1 MKKRL
6 IINLSLLILLLSLAA
21 IAWLKPGQQIS
32 EQLALVPIDIANI
45 DSIRIE
51 RAQAETIE
59 LNKQQQQW
67 RLIAPLK
74 ANALAGKLERLL
86 KISQIKPVS
95 SYPLEPESMQ
105 RFGLQAAVAKIYFN
119 DIEVLI
125 GRTESVN
132 SRRYASSS
140 GQLHLLDDTFLHHL
154 TAPLSAYIDN
164 RLLADGAQVI
174 ALQTANL
181 NLQQGDDNSW
191 QNKFHPTQ
199 SVSADA
205 VQILFD
211 EWRFARAISVNEQLG
226 TETGESIRLQ
236 LSNQQVRQF
245 NLIRQQNKVLLVD
258 NNTRLAY
265 QFSLTKYQQMSTL
278 SELE

>member
-32 EQLALVPIDIANI
+32 EQSALVPIDIPSI

-67 RLIAPLK
+67 RLTAPIK
-74 ANALAGKLERLL
+74 ATALAGKLERLL

-95 SYPLEPESMQ
+95 SYPLDSESMQ
-105 RFGLQAAVAKIYFN
+105 RFGLQPAVVKIYFN

-125 GRTESVN
+125 GHTESVN
-132 SRRYASSS
+132 SRRYVSSD

-164 RLLADGAQVI
+164 RLLADGAQII
-174 ALQTANL
+174 ALQTPSL
-181 NLQQGDDNSW
+181 NLQRGDDNSW
-191 QNKFHPTQ
+191 QNEFRPAQ

-226 TETGESIRLQ
+226 TETGENIRLQ
-236 LSNQQVRQF
+236 LSNQQVIQF

-265 QFSLTKYQQMSTL
+265 QFSLDKYQQMSTL

>member
-1 MKKRL
+1 MKKRI
-6 IINLSLLILLLSLAA
+6 IINLSLLILLLALAA
-21 IAWLKPGQQIS
+21 IAWLKPGQPIR
-32 EQLALVPIDIANI
+32 EQDALVPIGIASI

-51 RAQAETIE
+51 RAQAKTIE
-59 LNKQQQQW
+59 LNKHQQW
-67 RLIAPLK
+67 RLTAPIK

-86 KISQIKPVS
+86 RISQIKPVS
-95 SYPLEPESMQ
+95 SYPLDPESMQ
-105 RFGLQAAVAKIYFN
+105 RFGLQPAVAKIYFN
-119 DIEVLI
+119 DVEVLI
-125 GRTESVN
+125 GHTESVN
-132 SRRYASSS
+132 SRRYASSG

-164 RLLADGAQVI
+164 RLLADGSQLI
-174 ALQTANL
+174 ALQTASL
-181 NLQQGDDNSW
+181 NLQRGDDNSW
-191 QNKFHPTQ
+191 QNTFLPAQ

-211 EWRFARAISVNEQLG
+211 EWRFARAISVNEQLS

-236 LSNQQVRQF
+236 LSSQQVIQF

-265 QFSLTKYQQMSTL
+265 QFSLDKYQQMSTL